1 MNYEAMAI
9 KILEQVTGT
18 DGLAEDKE
26 LDLFEAGLLDSLA
39 VISIIVQIEERTG
52 VVLQPTDF
60 QREDIA
66 SVEAFT
72 KYLAEKEI
80 K

>member
-9 KILEQVTGT
+9 EILEQVTGT

-72 KYLAEKEI
+72 NYLAAKEI

>member
-1 MNYEAMAI
+1 MSYEDMAI
-9 KILEQVTGT
+9 EILETVTGT
-18 DGLAEDKE
+18 EGLDEDKE

-39 VISIIVQIEERTG
+39 VISIIVQIEEKTG
-52 VVLQPTDF
+52 VALQPTDF

-66 SVEAFT
+66 SVVAFA
-72 KYLAEKEI
+72 KYLEAKDI

>member
-9 KILEQVTGT
+9 EILEQVTGT

-39 VISIIVQIEERTG
+39 VISIIVQIEEKTG

-72 KYLAEKEI
+72 NYLAEKEI
-80 K
+80 Q

>member
-1 MNYEAMAI
+1 MNYESMAVE
-9 KILEQVTGT
+9 ILEHVTGT
-18 DGLAEDKE
+18 DGLVEEKE

-52 VVLQPTDF
+52 VALQPTDF

-66 SVEAFT
+66 SVNAFA
-72 KYLAEKEI
+72 KYLKTKGIE
-80 K
+80 

>member
-9 KILEQVTGT
+9 EILEQVTGT

-66 SVEAFT
+66 SVDAFAN
-72 KYLAEKEI
+72 YLEKKGI

>member
-9 KILEQVTGT
+9 EILEQVTGT

-66 SVEAFT
+66 SVEVFT

>member
-9 KILEQVTGT
+9 EILEQVTGT

>member
-9 KILEQVTGT
+9 EILETVTGT
-18 DGLAEDKE
+18 AGLEEDKA

-39 VISIIVQIEERTG
+39 AISIIVQIEEKTG

-60 QREDIA
+60 QREDIS
-66 SVEAFT
+66 SVTALA
-72 KYLAEKEI
+72 KYLEANDI

>member
-1 MNYEAMAI
+1 MNYESMAVE
-9 KILEQVTGT
+9 ILEHVTGT
-18 DGLAEDKE
+18 DGLDEDKE

-66 SVEAFT
+66 SVYAFANYLET
-72 KYLAEKEI
+72 KGI

>member
-1 MNYEAMAI
+1 MNYESMAVE
-9 KILEQVTGT
+9 ILEHVTGT

>member
-1 MNYEAMAI
+1 MNYETMAI
-9 KILEQVTGT
+9 ELLENVTGT
-18 DGLAEDKE
+18 EGLEEDKE

-39 VISIIVQIEERTG
+39 VISIIVQIEEKTG
-52 VVLQPTDF
+52 VILQPTDF

-66 SVEAFT
+66 SVVALT
-72 KYLAEKEI
+72 KYLEANDI